1 MHREMYSSV
10 LLSRFLTL
18 RVRQNRLSKLL
29 NSDRISQID
38 AFANTIATLQ
48 AAIETALS
56 RAEICLDSIEELV
69 TEKPFHDLPE
79 SPDLSLV
86 VQSLEAEGA
95 AAEQKD
101 RIQNA
106 SKLIPDLPS
115 KPWPASLIHRIH
127 NIPPKAPL
135 ILPAATGKHP
145 PQSDAPEP
153 ANERPAHAVAKSTCI
168 TFQVIGKASK
178 TGHLQTG
185 DLEKHF
191 SQFGKIVKL
200 HRYLN
205 ADNTP
210 STCGFVV
217 FEKLAEAQAA
227 LSEKCH
233 VLDKHHLKLASSRR
247 VPSVSQSKQKVPSKP
262 LTRQPKPSKRIFVFG
277 LKSKDQIS
285 DAMLEE
291 HFSQFGKVNKVLKP
305 LTNGK
310 PSGRAIVTFDSP
322 KAAQKALAMPHQNL
336 LTSDLQVFAK
346 FPALSKQLSAAAA
359 AVCAANPPPMRF
371 RLRSTS
377 DLSLTDHL
385 CSGNPGVARG
395 RGLYNTRFPRDHSVQ
410 PGTATRCPLIGY
422 SQCYW
427 VLLTKGNAPNSEASE
442 I

>member
-1 MHREMYSSV
+1 MWKNYSSV

-346 FPALSKQLSAAAA
+346 FPALSKQL
-359 AVCAANPPPMRF
+359 F
-371 RLRSTS
+371 RSSNS
-377 DLSLTDHL
+377 DK
-385 CSGNPGVARG
+385 
-395 RGLYNTRFPRDHSVQ
+395 
-410 PGTATRCPLIGY
+410 GT
-422 SQCYW
+422 
-427 VLLTKGNAPNSEASE
+427 
-442 I
+442 